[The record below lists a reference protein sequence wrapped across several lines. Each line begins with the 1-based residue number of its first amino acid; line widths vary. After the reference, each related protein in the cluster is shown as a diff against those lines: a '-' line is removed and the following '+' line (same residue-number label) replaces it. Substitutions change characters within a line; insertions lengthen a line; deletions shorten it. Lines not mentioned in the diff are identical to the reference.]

1 MTSSDWLL
9 GVAGVAFGAIL
20 TAALGLFAAWRQSHW
35 KSREKR
41 EELMAQAAIKSL
53 GEVYARLVQ
62 LCQFV
67 RDAHWSPALLVALA
81 VPESDARHRGATESA
96 REFGRQAMELNTL
109 VIHQAAV
116 LGPNVVRAWVEHYWS
131 LIELRA
137 EQEGGPRASF
147 VSTPFRRQVD
157 RMEERVIEEV
167 QAAYRV
173 KGVALPTP
181 SALADSRLKGMRF
194 ADDLL
199 REVSRMDADGKS
211 LR

>member
-81 VPESDARHRGATESA
+81 VPESA

-181 SALADSRLKGMRF
+181 SAVADSRLKGMRF